1 MSEEGMVA
9 AVQKGLEREGIDD
22 RVGVAGQ
29 FSPRGHSGSMFA
41 GGLAGDELGGVAGA
55 AGSAVGDVA
64 GIAGGVA
71 ANEAASGLPS
81 YMLVG
86 VSESAVYG
94 FEGKMKKAG
103 EFVFQVPREG
113 LEAKVHQRV
122 NVKVLELIEPGGSRI
137 ELEGNRLPLTHSKNV
152 MDELAG

>member
-1 MSEEGMVA
+1 
-9 AVQKGLEREGIDD
+9 
-22 RVGVAGQ
+22 
-29 FSPRGHSGSMFA
+29 MFA
-41 GGLAGDELGGVAGA
+41 GGLAATSCRRGGRRGRFRAWRW
-55 AGSAVGDVA
+55 A

-71 ANEAASGLPS
+71 ANEAASGLPA